1 MHSAVVVVR
10 MLVIPVV
17 VAVAVCAA
25 GCEREEY
32 VPLPTTTPSPSS
44 RVPTTRRALPTSDEV
59 FGSRS
64 TTLPTTVASAATTRS
79 SLSDGG
85 GAAVAREPLETPNQT
100 VARMF
105 ELMQKQDL
113 AGVRAMLGDPPP
125 PDRLRSEVAL
135 VADRMNGGAK
145 WQIMDSRTEGVA
157 AVVIFRTTFA
167 DGKEEFTPIPLVNR
181 YDRWRVLLGTLNPK
195 KLSGGERSGIN
206 RLANWTETRLN
217 ELRGVP
223 TTTKPATTPT
233 APVTR

>member
-1 MHSAVVVVR
+1 MHSAVVVVVR
-10 MLVIPVV
+10 MLVIPIVAV
-17 VAVAVCAA
+17 VACAA

-32 VPLPTTTPSPSS
+32 VPLPTTTPSSSS
-44 RVPTTRRALPTSDEV
+44 RVPATRRALPTSDEV

-64 TTLPTTVASAATTRS
+64 TTVPTTVASAATTRS

-85 GAAVAREPLETPNQT
+85 AAVARAPLETPDQT
-100 VARMF
+100 IVRMF

-135 VADRMNGGAK
+135 VADRMNSGAK

-167 DGKEEFTPIPLVNR
+167 DGKQEFTPIPLVNR

-206 RLANWTETRLN
+206 RLASWTETRLN

>member
-44 RVPTTRRALPTSDEV
+44 RVPATRRALPTSDEV

-64 TTLPTTVASAATTRS
+64 TTVPTTVASAATTRS

-85 GAAVAREPLETPNQT
+85 AAVARAPLETPDQT
-100 VARMF
+100 IVRMF

-167 DGKEEFTPIPLVNR
+167 DGKEEFTPLPLVNR
-181 YDRWRVLLGTLNPK
+181 YDRWRVLMGALNPK
-195 KLSGGERSGIN
+195 KLTAGERTGIN
-206 RLANWTETRLN
+206 RLAPWTEQRMN

-223 TTTKPATTPT
+223 TTKPGATEPGKQ
-233 APVTR
+233 